1 MTAAAPSAVLP
12 ADDEIEELLAFAA
25 QLCAV
30 ARRQTLPRFRA
41 ALAVE
46 DKGGGR
52 VFDPVTEADRAA
64 ETALRSLIEASYPD
78 HGVLGEELG
87 ARPAEGPYEWTLD
100 PIDGTRAFICGI
112 PLWTTLIALSYEGRP
127 IIGVIDQPYLAERYV
142 GRPGGA
148 VFTRGSAHQA
158 LKVRACA
165 RLADA
170 AVSTTD
176 PFLFD
181 GAETGGFEQ
190 VRRGARLARY
200 GCDAYAYAMVAAG
213 QLDLVVESGLAPY
226 DVRALAPVLE
236 GAGGLLTNWRGE
248 PAVDGGQVIAA
259 GDPRAHADALVA
271 LKRAAK

>member
-1 MTAAAPSAVLP
+1 MSARP
-12 ADDEIEELLAFAA
+12 PTPEELFALEAFTD
-25 QLCAV
+25 QLCAA
-30 ARRQTLPRFRA
+30 ARRETLPRFRA

-46 DKGGGR
+46 NKEQGR
-52 VFDPVTEADRAA
+52 AFDPVTEADRAA
-64 ETALRSLIEASYPD
+64 EAALRGLIEKAYPA

-87 ARPAEGPYEWTLD
+87 AKPADSPYEWTLD
-100 PIDGTRAFICGI
+100 PIDGTRAFISGL
-112 PLWTTLIALSYEGRP
+112 PLWTTLIALSFEGRP
-127 IIGVIDQPYLAERYV
+127 ILGVIDQPYLDERYA
-142 GRPGGA
+142 GGPNGA
-148 VFTRGSAHQA
+148 VFRSGSVSRP
-158 LKVRACA
+158 LEVRPCA

-170 AVSTTD
+170 TVSTTD

-213 QLDLVVESGLAPY
+213 HMDIVVESGLQPY

-248 PAVDGGQVIAA
+248 PAWDGGQVIAA
-259 GDPRAHADALVA
+259 GDARAHADALIA
-271 LKRAAK
+271 LRRAAR